1 MTRTWA
7 WLTALL
13 LVLPGASF
21 QDDPKGDK
29 ERHKEEQK
37 KKDEDA
43 KAALKA
49 YREMRGK
56 ARSADDHIEA
66 VQKLEGAEPHPAIR
80 TELANVLAGDRSVD
94 VRIAAAAALGKYK
107 KDKVAC
113 DVLLQNAKSKQE
125 DGVKKKC
132 LQRFGAIAPFGRA
145 KDLKPFFN
153 NENNDLVREALDAIK
168 DINSLRMLPDLIELL
183 GELEQIKE
191 DKGDSSGGAP
201 LPGVPQSESTNNQKI
216 KRKKEL
222 TAPTREAI
230 NALWK
235 KYDSKAKLN
244 TYTDANN
251 QYRRNRAQIEEYI
264 KKEDLEDKG
273 VKEDA
278 TKDMK

>member
-1 MTRTWA
+1 MMRSSA
-7 WLTALL
+7 WLIGLL

-21 QDDPKGDK
+21 QDPKTDK
-29 ERHKEEQK
+29 EREREEQK
-37 KKDEDA
+37 KKDDDA
-43 KAALKA
+43 KAALKT
-49 YREMRGK
+49 YREARGK

-66 VQKLEGAEPHPAIR
+66 VQKLENAEPHAAIR
-80 TELANVLAGDRSVD
+80 AELANVLGGDRSID

-107 KDKVAC
+107 KDTLAATI
-113 DVLLQNAKSKQE
+113 LLQNARGRQD

-132 LQRFGAIAPFGRA
+132 LQKFGAIAPYGRS

-153 NENNDLVREALDAIK
+153 HENNDLVREALEAIK

-201 LPGVPQSESTNNQKI
+201 LPGVPQSESTNNHKI

-222 TAPTREAI
+222 TAPTRDVI

-251 QYRRNRAQIEEYI
+251 QYRRNQRQIEEYVR
-264 KKEDLEDKG
+264 KEDLEDKG
-273 VKEDA
+273 IKEDA
-278 TKDMK
+278 SKDMK